1 MMVVDCFV
9 PLASEKEDITMA
21 NFSHDTH
28 ETSGEIEPREPSRL
42 SRRNALKAGATGM
55 ASIAGMAWALTLGH
69 GGADL
74 VKELAHLAQGRPM
87 TAARLA
93 DILRAERAKW
103 NALLAQVGPQRM
115 EIPGVEGTW
124 SVKELVAHLTWYERA
139 VVDGAA
145 QIANTGTFTRANDG
159 VGMDERNARVVAE
172 SRARSV
178 DEVLAEADDVFAQLL
193 QVIAACPDD
202 LLNNAKLLGLPDD
215 VPPWMRVANNSY
227 LHYQQHAQSIQ
238 AWLARSE
245 VPQMR

>member
-1 MMVVDCFV
+1 
-9 PLASEKEDITMA
+9 MA
-21 NFSHDTH
+21 DSSYDTD
-28 ETSGEIEPREPSRL
+28 ETSGATGAREPSRL
-42 SRRNALKAGATGM
+42 SRRNALKAGAAGM
-55 ASIAGMAWALTLGH
+55 ASMAGMAWALTLGH

-93 DILRAERAKW
+93 DILRTERAQW
-103 NALLAQVGPQRM
+103 NALLAQVGPNRM

-139 VVDGAA
+139 VVDGAR
-145 QIANTGTFTRANDG
+145 QITSTGTFTRPNDG
-159 VGMDERNARVVAE
+159 LGMDERNARIAAE
-172 SRARSV
+172 SRARPA

-193 QVIAACPDD
+193 KVIATCPDD

-227 LHYQQHAQSIQ
+227 LHYQQHERSIRS
-238 AWLARSE
+238 WLAQHEPVHR
-245 VPQMR
+245 

>member
-1 MMVVDCFV
+1 
-9 PLASEKEDITMA
+9 MA
-21 NFSHDTH
+21 NYPQDTH
-28 ETSGEIEPREPSRL
+28 EAADEAETREPSRL
-42 SRRNALKAGATGM
+42 SRRNALKAGAAGM
-55 ASIAGMAWALTLGH
+55 ASMAGMAWALTLGH

-87 TAARLA
+87 TTARLA
-93 DILRAERAKW
+93 DILRTERAQW
-103 NALLAQVGPQRM
+103 NGLLAQVGPDRM

-124 SVKELVAHLTWYERA
+124 SVKEVVAHLTWYERA
-139 VVDGAA
+139 IVDGAA
-145 QIANTGTFTRANDG
+145 QVMNTGTFTRANDG
-159 VGMDERNARVVAE
+159 LGMDERNARIAAE

-178 DEVLAEADDVFAQLL
+178 DDVLAEADDVFAQLL

-227 LHYQQHAQSIQ
+227 LHYQQHEQSIQ
-238 AWLARSE
+238 AWLAQSE

>member
-1 MMVVDCFV
+1 MSNKSDKPRADME
-9 PLASEKEDITMA
+9 A
-21 NFSHDTH
+21 
-28 ETSGEIEPREPSRL
+28 REPSRL

-55 ASIAGMAWALTLGH
+55 ASMAGMAWALTLGH

-87 TAARLA
+87 TAVRLA
-93 DILRAERAKW
+93 GILRTERAQW

-124 SVKELVAHLTWYERA
+124 SVKELVAHMTWYEQA
-139 VVDGAA
+139 VVDGAR
-145 QIANTGTFTRANDG
+145 QITSTGTFTRANDG
-159 VGMDERNARVVAE
+159 LGMDERNTRVAAE

-178 DEVLAEADDVFAQLL
+178 DDVLAAANDVFDQMLK
-193 QVIAACPDD
+193 VIAACPDD

-238 AWLARSE
+238 VWLAQHDPVHS
-245 VPQMR
+245 